1 MFCNDCGNQIPE
13 GTKFCN
19 NGGASQEAVS
29 IVEATAQPAPSQMAE
44 QVTQKKNNTLLI
56 AIVAAIAVVAIAT
69 VSIFALSGKDDN
81 STNSGN
87 NGVVAG
93 DTQIDADID
102 AETDSSVNDIGDNTV
117 ITNPTDKKLTA
128 IDGGYNTGRAF
139 LSDLGEFG
147 KVSLSVGYNQDNGV
161 IRQVAA
167 AFTITVR
174 HSEYDS
180 MKSDFET
187 WEERLSNSNDK
198 NVEVSYVE
206 LSESV
211 SFIIGI
217 TELNEADRAD
227 RVALAEEILDF
238 VADEEDYAF
247 YIDDITT
254 LLTETYGFV
263 VQE

>member
-1 MFCNDCGNQIPE
+1 MFCNNCGSQIPE

-19 NGGASQEAVS
+19 NCGASQDASPVAQ
-29 IVEATAQPAPSQMAE
+29 ATAQPAPPQMAE
-44 QVTQKKNNTLLI
+44 QVTPKKNNTLLI
-56 AIVAAIAVVAIAT
+56 AIVAAIAVVAIAA
-69 VSIFALSGKDDN
+69 VAIFALSGKDDN
-81 STNSGN
+81 STSSGHNS
-87 NGVVAG
+87 VVAG
-93 DTQIDADID
+93 DTQTDADAD
-102 AETDSSVNDIGDNTV
+102 ANADSSVDDIGDNTV
-117 ITNPTDKKLTA
+117 TTTPTDKKLTA
-128 IDGGYNTGRAF
+128 IDGGYNTGKAF

-174 HSEYDS
+174 HSEYAS
-180 MKSDFET
+180 MKSDFEA
-187 WEERLSNSNDK
+187 WEERLSNSEDK
-198 NVEVSYVE
+198 NIEVSYVE

-217 TELNEADRAD
+217 KELNEADRAK
-227 RVALAEEILDF
+227 RVDLAEEILDF